1 MNVGGIQP
9 PVSQPDQ
16 TSDAADKNK
25 IDKAA
30 HDFEALLV
38 AQMLKSSH
46 GEGSWL
52 GTGDD
57 DSSDTAMGMGEE
69 QLAQA
74 LANGGGL
81 GLAKMIEAQL
91 SKTPA
96 SQK

>member
-1 MNVGGIQP
+1 MNVGGILP
-9 PVSQPDQ
+9 PVPQPDQ
-16 TSDAADKNK
+16 SSKTAERAK

-46 GEGSWL
+46 SEGGWL
-52 GTGDD
+52 SAGDD
-57 DSSDTAMGMGEE
+57 DSSDTAVGMGEE

-81 GLAKMIEAQL
+81 GLAKMIETQL
-91 SKTPA
+91 SKSPA